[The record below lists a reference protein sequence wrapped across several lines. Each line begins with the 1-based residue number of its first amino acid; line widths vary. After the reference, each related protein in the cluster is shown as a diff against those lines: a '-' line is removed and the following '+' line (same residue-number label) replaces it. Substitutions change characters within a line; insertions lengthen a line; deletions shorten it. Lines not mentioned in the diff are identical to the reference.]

1 MPIVLPAKG
10 LAKPF
15 YKSAD
20 GAGGQYNTESLLTL
34 YDILLSFFPTEDTEK
49 KRPQRIQRKLCDL
62 CVFSVISVGKKS
74 PRRTQRFFCGLRENT
89 FNRDLV

>member
-49 KRPQRIQRKLCDL
+49 KRPQRPQRSQRRKDRRGYREN
-62 CVFSVISVGKKS
+62 SVISVYS
-74 PRRTQRFFCGLRENT
+74 L
-89 FNRDLV
+89 